1 MRLRK
6 TYEMANVLS
15 VFAGGLL
22 FLFALGAFNL
32 PGYFFLLLTFVYLL
46 LESRSV
52 SFGMREIP
60 LVLFSVS
67 YFIAYT
73 YYYDFEVKSLIVY
86 LWGPWAAY
94 LFGKYYVLH
103 SGGERA
109 LRRLLTMI
117 TCGFFAHGV
126 LNLIAYLRSG
136 YYAQYAYQRLS
147 VDFWRQDI
155 VSVIS
160 TCLLLTFALSWAIS
174 SLFSA
179 CSIQKKLLC
188 FAVLAVGTAEAAFFA
203 YRSMIL
209 MIAILLV
216 VRFVQWV
223 KDAKVTS
230 AKKAALICVL
240 FLAAVLFSLAVYLN
254 VHNIRTNLLSLKIVR
269 RFISDERTSRLRAWV
284 SFFTSGDWFLHPFGG
299 QKMTSAVGGKWM
311 HNLWLDIYNKAG
323 AFPFWMFV
331 IFTVTSLACVKRAV
345 ACLRA
350 RENAILADAVAYVV
364 AGVMLIC
371 TLEPVI
377 DANPYFFLA
386 FLMILGG
393 AAGAEA
399 LYKEQGA
406 I

>member
-1 MRLRK
+1 M
-6 TYEMANVLS
+6 
-15 VFAGGLL
+15 
-22 FLFALGAFNL
+22 
-32 PGYFFLLLTFVYLL
+32 
-46 LESRSV
+46 
-52 SFGMREIP
+52 
-60 LVLFSVS
+60 
-67 YFIAYT
+67 
-73 YYYDFEVKSLIVY
+73 
-86 LWGPWAAY
+86 
-94 LFGKYYVLH
+94 
-103 SGGERA
+103 
-109 LRRLLTMI
+109 
-117 TCGFFAHGV
+117 
-126 LNLIAYLRSG
+126 
-136 YYAQYAYQRLS
+136 
-147 VDFWRQDI
+147 
-155 VSVIS
+155 
-160 TCLLLTFALSWAIS
+160 TFALSWAIS

-203 YRSMIL
+203 HRSMIL

-216 VRFVQWV
+216 VRFAQWV